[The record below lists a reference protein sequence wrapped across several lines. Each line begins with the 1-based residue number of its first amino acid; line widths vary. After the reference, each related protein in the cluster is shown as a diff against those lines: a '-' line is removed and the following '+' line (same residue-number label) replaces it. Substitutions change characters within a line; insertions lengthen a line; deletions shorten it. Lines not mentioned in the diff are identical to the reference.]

1 MATIHVPGTGLGP
14 HGGKHGRRVPII
26 AAVVLACAAIVI
38 PFALQAFGRSSAQT
52 PAATPVSA
60 PSQKTAPAHRHP
72 AADPQVGGR
81 GDLPALLPRRS
92 RLIDGTRVRLGDLT
106 FGVLRRTSAG
116 GWQVLVR
123 WNAKSQPVP
132 TRGPVQ
138 LGGPSV
144 QRSASWVSDEGLLY
158 TRIPV
163 GTGQFRVYAW
173 DPRGATA
180 YTPPTLVATDLGRV
194 CFNHS
199 FTAFGDCR
207 TAG

>member
-1 MATIHVPGTGLGP
+1 MATTHVPGTGLGP
-14 HGGKHGRRVPII
+14 HGGKHGRRAPII

-38 PFALQAFGRSSAQT
+38 PFALHAFDRSSSPT
-52 PAATPVSA
+52 RAATSVSA
-60 PSQKTAPAHRHP
+60 PSQVTAPAHGHP
-72 AADPQVGGR
+72 TADPEVGGR
-81 GDLPALLPRRS
+81 GDLPALLPARS
-92 RLIDGTRVRLGDLT
+92 PLTNGAQVRLGNLT
-106 FGVLRRTSAG
+106 SGVLRRTSAG
-116 GWQVLVR
+116 GWRVLVR
-123 WNAKSQPVP
+123 WNAKVQPVP

-144 QRSASWVSDEGLLY
+144 QRSASWVSDDGLLY
-158 TRIPV
+158 TRIRI
-163 GTGQFRVYAW
+163 GAGQFRVYAW

-194 CFNHS
+194 CFNPS

>member
-1 MATIHVPGTGLGP
+1 VATVHVSGTGLGP
-14 HGGKHGRRVPII
+14 HGGKPRRRGPII
-26 AAVVLACAAIVI
+26 AAVILACAAIVI
-38 PFALQAFGRSSAQT
+38 PFAVHTFDRSSAAT

-60 PSQKTAPAHRHP
+60 PSQVTTPAHRLTV
-72 AADPQVGGR
+72 ADPGVGQR

-92 RLIDGTRVRLGDLT
+92 RLVDGARVRLGDVT
-106 FGVLRRTSAG
+106 SGVLRRTSVG

-123 WNAKSQPVP
+123 WNSKVQPAP

-138 LGGPSV
+138 LGGPSE
-144 QRSASWVSDEGLLY
+144 QRSTSWISEEGLPY
-158 TRIPV
+158 TRIPL
-163 GTGQFRVYAW
+163 GAGRFRVYAW

>member
-1 MATIHVPGTGLGP
+1 MPP
-14 HGGKHGRRVPII
+14 P
-26 AAVVLACAAIVI
+26 VI
-38 PFALQAFGRSSAQT
+38 M
-52 PAATPVSA
+52 PAAGPE
-60 PSQKTAPAHRHP
+60 
-72 AADPQVGGR
+72 VGRR
-81 GDLPALLPRRS
+81 GDLPALLPRHS
-92 RLIDGTRVRLGDLT
+92 RLTDGTRVRLGDLT
-106 FGVLRRTSAG
+106 FGVLRRTSAR

-123 WNAKSQPVP
+123 WNGKVQPVP

-138 LGGPSV
+138 LGGPSA
-144 QRSASWVSDEGLLY
+144 QPSTSWVSEEGLLY
-158 TRIPV
+158 TRTRI

-194 CFNHS
+194 CFNSS

>member
-1 MATIHVPGTGLGP
+1 MATVHVPGTGLGP
-14 HGGKHGRRVPII
+14 HGGKHGRRAPII

-38 PFALQAFGRSSAQT
+38 PFALNVFRSSAPT

-60 PSQKTAPAHRHP
+60 PSQVTAPAHRHP
-72 AADPQVGGR
+72 AVDPDVGR
-81 GDLPALLPRRS
+81 RADLPALLPRRS
-92 RLIDGTRVRLGDLT
+92 LTDGTRVRVGDLT
-106 FGVLRRTSAG
+106 LGVLRRTPAG

-123 WNAKSQPVP
+123 WNGKVQPVP
-132 TRGPVQ
+132 TRGPVR

-144 QRSASWVSDEGLLY
+144 QRSTSWVSQEGLLY
-158 TRIPV
+158 TRIRI
-163 GTGQFRVYAW
+163 GAGQFRVYAW

-194 CFNHS
+194 CFNQT

>member
-14 HGGKHGRRVPII
+14 HDGKHRRRAPII
-26 AAVVLACAAIVI
+26 AAVLLACAAIVT
-38 PFALQAFGRSSAQT
+38 PFALHAFDRSSPPTA
-52 PAATPVSA
+52 AATPVAA
-60 PSQKTAPAHRHP
+60 PSQATVPAHRHP
-72 AADPQVGGR
+72 AADPEVGRR
-81 GDLPALLPRRS
+81 GDLPALLPQRS
-92 RLIDGTRVRLGDLT
+92 RLTDGTRVRLGDLT
-106 FGVLRRTSAG
+106 LGVLRRTSAE

-123 WNAKSQPVP
+123 WNGKVQPVP

-138 LGGPSV
+138 LGGPSA
-144 QRSASWVSDEGLLY
+144 QPSTSWVSEEGLLY
-158 TRIPV
+158 TRIRI

-194 CFNHS
+194 CFNGS